1 MSGEIE
7 RLGIP
12 TTTLSMEDG
21 MSAPRVARVSFPY
34 NFPMG
39 AAGDADGRREVAFA
53 ALSLLEELDEPG
65 EKILDFEWRG

>member
-1 MSGEIE
+1 
-7 RLGIP
+7 
-12 TTTLSMEDG
+12 
-21 MSAPRVARVSFPY
+21 MSAPRVARVPFPY